1 MLNWDV
7 LKQLLIHIFT
17 IKLQSVVSV
26 GRKPV
31 WYIQNPSFMPQKSRK
46 LSLAKKPENQRDIAI
61 RTKKLE
67 NQHDIAIPRQKTG

>member
-1 MLNWDV
+1 
-7 LKQLLIHIFT
+7 
-17 IKLQSVVSV
+17 
-26 GRKPV
+26 
-31 WYIQNPSFMPQKSRK
+31 MPQKSRK